1 MKPADLS
8 GARILVTGATGFL
21 GQYVMATLQ
30 QAGAEGIP
38 LSKKL
43 GYDLR
48 NEGEAL
54 QAVLAT
60 HPDIII
66 HLAATV
72 GGIGANMAQPATFF
86 RDNIMMGMNIIHA
99 AAVGKVKL
107 ITVGTVCSYPKDCP
121 VPFREESFW
130 DGYPESTN
138 APYGIAKK
146 ALLVMMQAY
155 RKQFRLRFAYL
166 VPANLYGPG
175 DHFEGT
181 NSHVIP
187 ALVKRFVDAKEAGLK
202 EVVCWGSGQAT
213 RSFLFAADAAK
224 AITIASASLD
234 SDDIV
239 NLPGTDEISVG
250 ELAVM
255 IAKMIGYSGKVIWDA
270 SKPDGQPRRFS
281 DGGRAKELLGWQP
294 ETKLA
299 DGLKMTVAWYQ
310 ETQKRGS

>member
-38 LSKKL
+38 LSKSM

-60 HPDIII
+60 HPDIIV
-66 HLAATV
+66 HLAGIV
-72 GGIGANMAQPATFF
+72 GGIGANLGQPATFF
-86 RDNIMMGMNIIHA
+86 RDNMMMGMNLIHA

-107 ITVGTVCSYPKDCP
+107 VTVGTTASYPAEGEI
-121 VPFREESFW
+121 PFREEAFW
-130 DGYPESTN
+130 DGYPEAST
-138 APYGIAKK
+138 ASYGIAKK
-146 ALLVMMQAY
+146 ALFAMMQAY
-155 RKQFRLRFAYL
+155 RKQFRLHFAYL
-166 VPANLYGPG
+166 IPSNLYGPG
-175 DHFEGT
+175 DAYKGII
-181 NSHVIP
+181 SSVIP
-187 ALVKRFVDAKEAGLK
+187 SLVNRMIEARDAGVKEIS
-202 EVVCWGSGQAT
+202 CWGSGQAI

-224 AITIASASLD
+224 AIATACAILD
-234 SDDIV
+234 ENGIV
-239 NLPGTDEISVG
+239 NLPGSEEISVG
-250 ELAVM
+250 ELATM
-255 IAKMIGYSGKVIWDA
+255 IAKLVGYSGKILWDRA
-270 SKPDGQPRRFS
+270 KPE
-281 DGGRAKELLGWQP
+281 GRARMVLDGTKAKDLLDWQP

-310 ETQKRGS
+310 ETQKRG